1 MSAPPAAPQR
11 PWASSSLYLVTARG
25 RSIGVR
31 PESSRCMRRTSC
43 SARVTVRQMS
53 RRQCSGC
60 TLSAAVTRRD
70 GKQRKY
76 RIWTA
81 EQFGRRLAE
90 RHSGPVAVVF
100 GNEKNGLSDAE
111 MEPCQVAVA
120 IPSAPQFPSL
130 NLSHAVQ
137 VVAYEIFK
145 QGHARRQARPRQRP
159 VGAERIARM
168 AEPLTGALAEVGFF
182 SRAGASSVSERLLLL
197 TGAPAADRRF
207 TGSHPEDGADF
218 PVTMWLDDRTQHVD
232 PAAWRLRVS
241 GHVERPYVMNYE
253 ELQSWQSQLT
263 ATLDCTG
270 GWYTTREWQ
279 GIPVPDLLAKASPRP
294 GAGSI
299 TVRSRTGYFRRYSM
313 EEAGRALLASRVD
326 GAPLSP
332 GHGFPARMVEPHKR
346 GYDWVKWVDE
356 ITVNDTSKFWQPP
369 LPVT

>member
-1 MSAPPAAPQR
+1 MR
-11 PWASSSLYLVTARG
+11 FPWANIALIALFTFELVTGYLGLTHNNPEWIAAMHLHRITGFAILVLFIWKARTILG
-25 RSIGVR
+25 SFRTRQNWNASPEAMIASTALLLGLLTVLGLGLTWSHIGPYSFLGFSGTTIHLNLALLLLPLLIWHSLR
-31 PESSRCMRRTSC
+31 HKISFRTRYV
-43 SARVTVRQMS
+43 A
-53 RRQCSGC
+53 
-60 TLSAAVTRRD
+60 
-70 GKQRKY
+70 
-76 RIWTA
+76 
-81 EQFGRRLAE
+81 GRRNFLRFA
-90 RHSGPVAVVF
+90 GVAVV
-100 GNEKNGLSDAE
+100 GLA
-111 MEPCQVAVA
+111 AW
-120 IPSAPQFPSL
+120 
-130 NLSHAVQ
+130 
-137 VVAYEIFK
+137 
-145 QGHARRQARPRQRP
+145 QA
-159 VGAERIARM
+159 
-168 AEPLTGALAEVGFF
+168 
-182 SRAGASSVSERLLLL
+182 SERLLLL

-218 PVTMWLDDRTQHVD
+218 PVTMWLDDRTQRVD